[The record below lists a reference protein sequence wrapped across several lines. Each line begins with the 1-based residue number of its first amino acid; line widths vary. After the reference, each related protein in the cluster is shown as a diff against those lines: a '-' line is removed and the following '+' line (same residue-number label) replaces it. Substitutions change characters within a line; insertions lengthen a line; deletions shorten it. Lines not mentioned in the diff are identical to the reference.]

1 MSNLAQVIFSP
12 EVIVLFLV
20 VLILLVAIIGLIR
33 MIFMK
38 RR

>member
-1 MSNLAQVIFSP
+1 VSNLDRIVFSP
-12 EVIVLFLV
+12 EVIVLFVV
-20 VLILLVAIIGLIR
+20 VLILLVTIIGLIR